1 MNISW
6 MSRSLPT
13 RPLIRYSLWPER
25 YRRRLTTTS
34 PGLIAGTGFS
44 ANFLFRL
51 NLPPGSAGDR
61 AEPSAAGSCV
71 AGGFGKLGIFH
82 SDGDFGESQRR
93 ALGGAVKNAI
103 GHALG
108 TERLVALFAENP
120 GNGIHDV
127 GFAAAVWPDDAGRA
141 GPAERNYGALAK
153 RLKANDFHFS
163 QLQQDVP
170 FWSSTSPRLPA

>member
-13 RPLIRYSLWPER
+13 RPLIRYSLR
-25 YRRRLTTTS
+25 
-34 PGLIAGTGFS
+34 PGA
-44 ANFLFRL
+44 
-51 NLPPGSAGDR
+51 
-61 AEPSAAGSCV
+61 
-71 AGGFGKLGIFH
+71 FGQLGIFQ

-93 ALGGAVKNAI
+93 TLGGAIENAI

-108 TERLVALFAENP
+108 TERFVTLFAENP

-127 GFAAAVWPDDAGRA
+127 GFAAAVRPDDAGRA
-141 GPAERNYGALAK
+141 GPAECDNGSFTK
-153 RLKANDFHFS
+153 RFKANDFNFS